1 MHILIRVGC
10 VLIMLTGVATAS
22 PKVPVYPIRDQIT
35 GQRSSASIDGEAVE
49 IQRLTTRDS
58 PARVAAWYAR
68 TLDAEGWT
76 GLGGKEPA
84 KAEPLGENHWR
95 IQAHAPIQKA
105 TELSG
110 WLELAEGGTAKLPMV
125 VIEISRG
132 EQARRT
138 TIRHIQS
145 TGISL
150 RDRPKSVPPGMITCG
165 LCKVASVIR
174 QAGSMVV
181 VYAGPGG
188 VSAGVGRIRAGAQQ
202 GGWLEVASDRDLPE
216 KGAHTLVFS
225 KGSRSC
231 IAAITPGAT
240 SWRFQAGVV
249 CEMP

>member
-1 MHILIRVGC
+1 MRTLIRVVS
-10 VLIMLTGVATAS
+10 VLIMLTGMVSAN
-22 PKVPVYPIRDQIT
+22 PKVPIYPIRDQIS
-35 GQRSSASIDGEAVE
+35 GQHSSASIDGGTVD
-49 IQRLTTRDS
+49 IQTVTTRHS
-58 PARVAAWYAR
+58 PTRVAVWYAR
-68 TLDAEGWT
+68 TLGAEGWT
-76 GLGGKEPA
+76 GLGSEEPA

-95 IQAHAPIQKA
+95 IQAHAPIQGG

-110 WLELAEGGTAKLPMV
+110 WLDLAEGGTAKLPMV
-125 VIEISRG
+125 MIEISRG

-138 TIRHIQS
+138 TIQHIRS

-150 RDRPKSVPPGMITCG
+150 NDRAKRVPPGMISCG

-181 VYAGPGG
+181 IYTGPGG

-202 GGWLEVASDRDLPE
+202 GGWVEVASDRDLPE

-249 CEMP
+249 CEVP